1 MLRLLIWLM
10 GATIA
15 ASRFSPD
22 YSQYDTSPPVYPS
35 RESRDN
41 RTVVGTSVLTQPLAQ
56 ITGLGGWNE
65 ALEKA
70 QAFVAQLTLEEKA
83 SMVTGTSRRLAA
95 FADRFHS
102 TSRQALTVSTAQE
115 A

>member
-1 MLRLLIWLM
+1 LLIWLM

-41 RTVVGTSVLTQPLAQ
+41 RTVVETFVLIQSLAR
-56 ITGLGGWNE
+56 ITGLGGWKE

-115 A
+115 P